1 MIGILKISARLLCI
15 LTILTGCVYPLV
27 LTGLAQA
34 IFPEQAQ
41 GSLLVEGGQ
50 VRGSLLIGQS
60 FQSERYFHGRPSAGE
75 YDGLLSGGSN
85 AGPSAAKLHEEVGQ
99 RAMRV
104 RQTERLTPQ
113 QPVPA
118 DLVTASASGLDPH
131 ISPEAAMLQAQR
143 VAQARGLSL
152 KQVETLVY
160 ETLEERHGGFL
171 GERRVNVLKLNQRL
185 DRN

>member
-1 MIGILKISARLLCI
+1 MGILKTGARLLCI
-15 LTILTGCVYPLV
+15 LTLLTGGVYPLV

-41 GSLLVEGGQ
+41 GSLVVEGGQ

-60 FQSERYFHGRPSAGE
+60 FQSERYFHGRPSAGG

-85 AGPSAAKLHEEVGQ
+85 AGPLASKLHEEVGQ
-99 RAMRV
+99 RATQV
-104 RQTERLTPQ
+104 RKEESLTPQ
-113 QPVPA
+113 QLVPA

-131 ISPEAAMLQAQR
+131 ISPEAAMLQVQR
-143 VAQARGLSL
+143 VAQARGLSPR
-152 KQVETLVY
+152 QVEMLVH

-185 DRN
+185 DRD

>member
-1 MIGILKISARLLCI
+1 MISILKTSARLLFI
-15 LTILTGCVYPLV
+15 LTFLTGCAYPLV

-34 IFPEQAQ
+34 IFPEQAR
-41 GSLLVEGGQ
+41 GSLIVEGGH

-60 FQSERYFHGRPSAGE
+60 FQSERYFHGRPSAGD

-85 AGPSAAKLHEEVGQ
+85 AGPLASKLREEVGQ
-99 RAMRV
+99 RAMQV
-104 RQTERLTPQ
+104 RQMEKLTSQ

-131 ISPEAAMLQAQR
+131 ISREAALLQVKR
-143 VAQARGLSL
+143 VAQTRGLSL
-152 KQVETLVY
+152 QQVETLVY

-171 GERRVNVLKLNQRL
+171 GERRVNVLKLNQKL
-185 DRN
+185 DRV